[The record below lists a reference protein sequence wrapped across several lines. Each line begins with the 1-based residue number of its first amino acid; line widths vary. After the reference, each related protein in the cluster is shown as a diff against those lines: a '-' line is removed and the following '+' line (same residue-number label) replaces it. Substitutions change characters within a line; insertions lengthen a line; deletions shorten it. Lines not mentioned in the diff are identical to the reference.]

1 MDWLAKIS
9 ANLQEAVAHYRRVRD
24 DARYCKWPRLLYFTL
39 LTKNAF
45 ATGAPP
51 RTPLGSLGLQRS
63 PDQQLDLEGRFGGDG
78 DG

>member
-45 ATGAPP
+45 AAGAPP
-51 RTPLGSLGLQRS
+51 RTPLGSLQRS